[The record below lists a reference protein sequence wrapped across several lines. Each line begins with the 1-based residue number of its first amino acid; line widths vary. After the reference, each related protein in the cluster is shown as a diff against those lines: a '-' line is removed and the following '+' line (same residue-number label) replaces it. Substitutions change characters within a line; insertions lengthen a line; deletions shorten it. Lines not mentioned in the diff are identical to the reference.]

1 MLRDARRALA
11 TLVVAL
17 MGANY
22 ALSGAALLVAP
33 EWFFAN
39 VGPYPPFNRHYLGD
53 LGAFLL
59 PLGVGLL
66 VAARHPARHAT
77 MLAVAV
83 GASAL
88 HALNHLYDAVV
99 QGAPLAHWLGDTA
112 PLLLLAALLALA
124 GVPLRGA
131 APTDGNA
138 RGAARRGRSAGPI
151 G

>member
-1 MLRDARRALA
+1 MPRDARRALA

-17 MGANY
+17 VGANY
-22 ALSGAALLVAP
+22 VLSGAALLVAP

-77 MLAVAV
+77 VLAVAV

-99 QGAPLAHWLGDTA
+99 QGAPLAHWLADTA

-124 GVPLRGA
+124 GVPLRE
-131 APTDGNA
+131 APPTA
-138 RGAARRGRSAGPI
+138 RGAASRGRSAGPI